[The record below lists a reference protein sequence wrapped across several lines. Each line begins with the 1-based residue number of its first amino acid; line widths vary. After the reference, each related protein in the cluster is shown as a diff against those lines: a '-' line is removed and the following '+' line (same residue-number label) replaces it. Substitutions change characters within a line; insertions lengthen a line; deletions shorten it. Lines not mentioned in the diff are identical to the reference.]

1 MKREKDKFEQLLM
14 ESFYAAIDA
23 ADPHK
28 VVAPHIPTTFAGDVI
43 VVGAGKAAA
52 SMAAAVEEV
61 WPEKELSGV
70 VITRHGHSE
79 KTKKITVLEASHPI
93 PDQSNLD
100 ATKRM
105 MDQLDRLKEGS
116 MLLALLSGGGSSL
129 LSLPVEGVTIEDI
142 RKVTEDLLKSGTS
155 IDHINAVRK
164 HVSQVKGG
172 QLALAARAKGAEVL
186 SLIISDTVGDN
197 PSDIASGPCAEDFST
212 YADALWY
219 LSQAKVEAPESILK
233 HLRNGARGA
242 IPETPKIGDVRMRGV
257 KNKIIAN
264 SFKGLQAAAAFFKE
278 KGMRPV
284 IVGDGISGEAKK
296 VAQQVSRKI
305 RLELSKPRR
314 KPVVLLSGGE
324 CTVTLTGRRI
334 GKGGPC
340 SEFLLALALELEGN
354 PIYAI
359 AADTDGVDGNGEA
372 AGAILRPD
380 TMEKAKEL
388 GLDPQ
393 KYLEEHNAQEFFE
406 KLGDLFDTGPTR
418 TNINDYRVVLIP

>member
-1 MKREKDKFEQLLM
+1 M
-14 ESFYAAIDA
+14 
-23 ADPHK
+23 
-28 VVAPHIPTTFAGDVI
+28 VAPHIPTTFAGDVI

-52 SMAAAVEEV
+52 SMAAAVEEA

>member
-1 MKREKDKFEQLLM
+1 MC
-14 ESFYAAIDA
+14 
-23 ADPHK
+23 
-28 VVAPHIPTTFAGDVI
+28 
-43 VVGAGKAAA
+43 
-52 SMAAAVEEV
+52 
-61 WPEKELSGV
+61 
-70 VITRHGHSE
+70 
-79 KTKKITVLEASHPI
+79 
-93 PDQSNLD
+93 
-100 ATKRM
+100 
-105 MDQLDRLKEGS
+105 
-116 MLLALLSGGGSSL
+116 SS
-129 LSLPVEGVTIEDI
+129 
-142 RKVTEDLLKSGTS
+142 DL
-155 IDHINAVRK
+155 
-164 HVSQVKGG
+164 
-172 QLALAARAKGAEVL
+172 
-186 SLIISDTVGDN
+186 
-197 PSDIASGPCAEDFST
+197 
-212 YADALWY
+212 
-219 LSQAKVEAPESILK
+219 
-233 HLRNGARGA
+233 
-242 IPETPKIGDVRMRGV
+242 
-257 KNKIIAN
+257 
-264 SFKGLQAAAAFFKE
+264 LQAAAAFFKE